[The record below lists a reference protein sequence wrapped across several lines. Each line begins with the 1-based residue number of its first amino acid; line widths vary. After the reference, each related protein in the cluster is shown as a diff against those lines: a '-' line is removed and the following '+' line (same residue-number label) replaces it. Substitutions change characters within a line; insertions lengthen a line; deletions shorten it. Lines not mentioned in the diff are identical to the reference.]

1 MEMMSQQES
10 SLAGSVNRQVRT
22 LGEAAESIRQEEIA
36 LEARATAASQAIAS
50 AVEQLRAEKDHLLRI
65 TSEVAG
71 GTKALQK
78 QFGGLEA
85 SLSSASEQAAMVVA
99 RAGED
104 LSRRGEQLA
113 RAATEVEERLTTLT
127 IAEQT
132 HRQKAALDRSTFI
145 IEALHSLSIDVSR
158 GLDDEPSEAL
168 WKRYLKGERHVFT
181 RRILSDAERYSE
193 RTIAARLKEDS
204 ELRTQVLRYTGQFST
219 MLERAANE
227 DRDELLITTLL
238 SSDAG
243 KLYQLLVA
251 ALGDNT

>member
-1 MEMMSQQES
+1 M
-10 SLAGSVNRQVRT
+10 A
-22 LGEAAESIRQEEIA
+22 
-36 LEARATAASQAIAS
+36 
-50 AVEQLRAEKDHLLRI
+50 
-65 TSEVAG
+65 
-71 GTKALQK
+71 KALQK

-85 SLSSASEQAAMVVA
+85 SLSSASEQAALVVA

-243 KLYQLLVA
+243 KLYQMLVA